1 MPPPRWISGLLCW
14 PARVADVLTHDFC
27 PGANRWVAWLK
38 HPAAPLVVGLV
49 MSLATAIYLSGV
61 AWILV
66 CGLSLILLL
75 GGVWPW
81 ISLRGVRATLHFQQ
95 HRGTEGQPT
104 PVLLEIAN
112 RAPWPVWGLSLREG
126 FQRWPGVG
134 PAWALARVA
143 GWSGNRFE
151 FDFVPDSR
159 GEFPCAPARLTTSFP
174 FGLWSASVPV
184 TVDQPLLVWPRIN
197 PLASIPDAPDLRE
210 WSERLAPRRTGD
222 QGDLTGTRLFR
233 PGDSLRRV
241 HWVQTARQGRLITAE
256 RQAPAQASVI
266 VEVQVD
272 PLLHSPPGP
281 NGTLEWTIRAAASL
295 GAALHAQH
303 AAVDLWLAGEKIPL
317 TGHGNS
323 RQSWL
328 DRLAKI
334 PHSGLTTPAA
344 ATGGSRARGFRIICT
359 SARGWSHG
367 SRSQAPVTQF
377 PADARLPGWFVV
389 CQPAHEAEPDSP
401 TTVAGRLAVRLLLP
415 AETPDA
421 TTLPDPLEPQT
432 PGREARPEWD
442 TLEQSFRQQWE
453 QSCHGLAVSR

>member
-1 MPPPRWISGLLCW
+1 
-14 PARVADVLTHDFC
+14 
-27 PGANRWVAWLK
+27 
-38 HPAAPLVVGLV
+38 
-49 MSLATAIYLSGV
+49 
-61 AWILV
+61 
-66 CGLSLILLL
+66 
-75 GGVWPW
+75 
-81 ISLRGVRATLHFQQ
+81 
-95 HRGTEGQPT
+95 
-104 PVLLEIAN
+104 
-112 RAPWPVWGLSLREG
+112 
-126 FQRWPGVG
+126 
-134 PAWALARVA
+134 
-143 GWSGNRFE
+143 
-151 FDFVPDSR
+151 
-159 GEFPCAPARLTTSFP
+159 
-174 FGLWSASVPV
+174 
-184 TVDQPLLVWPRIN
+184 
-197 PLASIPDAPDLRE
+197 
-210 WSERLAPRRTGD
+210 
-222 QGDLTGTRLFR
+222 
-233 PGDSLRRV
+233 
-241 HWVQTARQGRLITAE
+241 
-256 RQAPAQASVI
+256 
-266 VEVQVD
+266 
-272 PLLHSPPGP
+272 
-281 NGTLEWTIRAAASL
+281 
-295 GAALHAQH
+295 
-303 AAVDLWLAGEKIPL
+303 LWLAGEKIPL